1 MDWNFIFEIGVQIQ
15 DRFKEIKMSK
25 IIKDKANLELI
36 LKNILYYIEDE
47 QEQAKM
53 IAILERYNDELP
65 DGKLKDKIQKTYCKV
80 AKRSYYEKVDFLIND
95 ILNGKIDTKEVKAK
109 VKAMINE
116 LKPSVE
122 VAQKTWWEKLMG
134 LGEWS

>member
-1 MDWNFIFEIGVQIQ
+1 
-15 DRFKEIKMSK
+15 MSK

-36 LKNILYYIEDE
+36 LKNVLYYIEDE

>member
-1 MDWNFIFEIGVQIQ
+1 
-15 DRFKEIKMSK
+15 MSK
-25 IIKDKANLELI
+25 VLKDKANMDLV

-47 QEQAKM
+47 QEQARV

-65 DGKLKDKIQKTYCKV
+65 DGKVKDRIQKAYCKV

-95 ILNGKIDTKEVKAK
+95 ILNGKDTKEVKTK
-109 VKAMINE
+109 VKEMINE

-122 VAQKTWWEKLMG
+122 VAQKSWWEKLIG